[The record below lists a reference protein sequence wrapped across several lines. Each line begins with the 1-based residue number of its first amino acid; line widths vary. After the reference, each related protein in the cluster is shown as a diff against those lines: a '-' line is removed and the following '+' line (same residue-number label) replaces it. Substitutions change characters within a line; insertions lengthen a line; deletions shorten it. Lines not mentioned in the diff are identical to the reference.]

1 MPFRIPWPRS
11 NTNKGDPF
19 WDFFIHHAPSDPGNL
34 VAEAIRTAPE
44 GNIYPTRTEVHS
56 PDITATHLKEL
67 ARFWQA
73 DEVGIVRLTGQSAHP
88 EPVEGRAEHLPYAMV
103 FGFYTDYDPK
113 EAQGVGGQHVVLK
126 GAYVAFEMGAYIREM
141 GYQATRTGEAGVER
155 LAAAAGLKAPPGKHL
170 YLTDILQTD
179 LPLAPDG
186 ESPLP

>member
-1 MPFRIPWPRS
+1 MLFKIPWPRS
-11 NTNKGDPF
+11 SNKGDPF
-19 WDFFIHHAPSDPGNL
+19 WDFFVHHAPADPGNL

-56 PDITATHLKEL
+56 PDITASHLKEL

-73 DEVGIVRLTGQSAHP
+73 DEVGIVRLTDGD
-88 EPVEGRAEHLPYAMV
+88 LPYAMV

-113 EAQGVGGQHVVLK
+113 TAPGIGGQHTVLK

-155 LAAAAGLKAPPGKHL
+155 LAATAGLKAPPGKHL

-186 ESPLP
+186 EAAWQPTS